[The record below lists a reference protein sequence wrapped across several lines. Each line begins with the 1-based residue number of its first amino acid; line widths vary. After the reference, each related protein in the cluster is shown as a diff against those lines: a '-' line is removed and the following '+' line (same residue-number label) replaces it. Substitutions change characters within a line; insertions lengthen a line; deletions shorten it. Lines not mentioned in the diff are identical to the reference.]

1 LDRIID
7 KLKEIDTGQAGILIY
22 STKDQKMK
30 TSWNAELPVP
40 LASAAKVAIGFCMA
54 KWAEEG
60 KLKWDDMVEGISFN
74 PKEDSSE
81 LYPHLQKRPSLP
93 LREAVEVMIA
103 CHDSFTAKSIVGSFG
118 GWEKVNEEIQSDFP
132 SILVTEDPRDP
143 DNKGMLS
150 ELAELMKRI
159 YQGYNERPMLWAPI
173 ITGLVRQ
180 RGDIGSIP
188 AHHLNHMTGGLETA
202 AVDVGIMGDF
212 NNHPYIFAVG
222 AMNVPN
228 RSENQGADNKIVQA
242 MNLTYEEYLNQGL
255 SV

>member
-1 LDRIID
+1 MDRIID
-7 KLKEIDTGQAGILIY
+7 KLKEIDTGQAGIIIY

-30 TSWNAELPVP
+30 ASWNAELPVP

-81 LYPHLQKRPSLP
+81 LYPHLQKRTFLP

-103 CHDSFTAKSIVGSFG
+103 CHDSFAAKSIVGSFG
-118 GWEKVNEEIQSDFP
+118 GWEKVNEEIQADFP
-132 SILVTEDPRDP
+132 SIKVTEDPRHP
-143 DNKGMLS
+143 DNNGMLS
-150 ELAELMKRI
+150 ELAALMIGI

-173 ITGLVRQ
+173 INGLVRQ

-188 AHHLNHMTGGLETA
+188 GHHLNHMTGGLETA

-212 NNHPYIFAVG
+212 NKNPYIFVVG
-222 AMNVPN
+222 ASHLPDRLNNM
-228 RSENQGADNKIVQA
+228 EADEKIIEV
-242 MNLTYEEYLNQGL
+242 MNLVYGEYLKQRF
-255 SV
+255 